1 MARNSY
7 IGPENINIML
17 EILNEQPLF
26 LVSSQAQLDFLTRE
40 EYIIPAQ
47 CVGKKNKSFV
57 FTNLKYP
64 NHEEINSIDSTSM

>member
-7 IGPENINIML
+7 IGPENISVL
-17 EILNEQPLF
+17 TEILNNQPLL
-26 LVSSQAQLDFLTRE
+26 LVSSQAELDFLARE
-40 EYIIPAQ
+40 EYIIPSQ
-47 CVGKKNKSFV
+47 HIGKKDKSFV